1 MTQQWKRISIS
12 VCLMLRWVQQHILS
26 QAEFSFQLLYRE
38 FRPDP
43 VTTVRKKKQ
52 WQQKHSQSL
61 VTTEIWWMAV
71 HSMTSWRYQQKY
83 KSTVTES
90 NLIIQRLP
98 VLPSCRQ
105 EYFLSL
111 KNFHCPNRQTDAGSK
126 NGLYEWQR
134 MQMAFESVE
143 TIYVSLIYPRIL
155 WTSWVLETN
164 MTPRGTHWLYS
175 VFHPNGSVWIV

>member
-1 MTQQWKRISIS
+1 
-12 VCLMLRWVQQHILS
+12 MLRWVQQHNFHKLN
-26 QAEFSFQLLYRE
+26 FLFQLLYRE

-61 VTTEIWWMAV
+61 VTTEMWWMAG
-71 HSMTSWRYQQKY
+71 HSSCYQQKY

-98 VLPSCRQ
+98 VLPSWRQ

-111 KNFHCPNRQTDAGSK
+111 KTFIVPTVKLVLPLNWMVYMSDKGCRW
-126 NGLYEWQR
+126 LWLVYQR
-134 MQMAFESVE
+134 ME
-143 TIYVSLIYPRIL
+143 TVSVSLICPRIL
-155 WTSWVLETN
+155 WTSWELETN
-164 MTPRGTHWLYS
+164 MTSYEVHNDCIQS
-175 VFHPNGSVWIV
+175 